1 MSHEKKN
8 KFFEISFLRGRRKEN
23 EDEQGKMGPRAFDH
37 YADDVCVTGC
47 LSIEG
52 EQPGAARGRLNS
64 RKVSK
69 IVLPK
74 DIRDIRL
81 NE

>member
-1 MSHEKKN
+1 
-8 KFFEISFLRGRRKEN
+8 
-23 EDEQGKMGPRAFDH
+23 MGPRALDH

-74 DIRDIRL
+74 DIWDFRL